1 MMLRKFQVQR
11 LVLGITWVPAFRYDF
26 ITEASAR
33 EEARKLSGKVRV
45 VTVWEE

>member
-11 LVLGITWVPAFRYDF
+11 LLLGIRWVPAFRYDF

-33 EEARKLSGKVRV
+33 ESARKVSGKVRV